1 MERNIS
7 IMADFFRNKLASL
20 RAHSKVHRVP
30 VIAHKQIEA
39 GAKGLCCQ
47 KVAEAELM
55 VATGIK
61 DIIVTNEIVAPAKI
75 KRLIALAKQAR
86 ICVPIDSLSN
96 AESLSRA
103 AQREG
108 VELNALVDVHLG
120 SNRCGVEPG
129 EPTAKLAMV
138 IKGLKGLNFLGLMG
152 FEGQLSAIEP
162 REERRIEIEKYE
174 SLLIN
179 SKKQIE
185 NAGIKVQEIST
196 GSTGTYDVSGATPEI
211 TEVQAG
217 TYVLMDSEY
226 HKHVQ
231 EFSCALTVLSTVI
244 SKPSDQ
250 RVVTDAGLMSI
261 STAQGKPEM
270 IGNESLEVEELHAE
284 NTVLRVTGPSKV
296 KVEDRIEFIPSYL
309 DGTVNYHS
317 KIYGVRKERV
327 ETIWNT
333 LGRGTSN

>member
-1 MERNIS
+1 
-7 IMADFFRNKLASL
+7 
-20 RAHSKVHRVP
+20 
-30 VIAHKQIEA
+30 
-39 GAKGLCCQ
+39 
-47 KVAEAELM
+47 
-55 VATGIK
+55 
-61 DIIVTNEIVAPAKI
+61 
-75 KRLIALAKQAR
+75 
-86 ICVPIDSLSN
+86 
-96 AESLSRA
+96 
-103 AQREG
+103 
-108 VELNALVDVHLG
+108 
-120 SNRCGVEPG
+120 VEPG
-129 EPTAKLAMV
+129 EPAVKLAMV

-196 GSTGTYDVSGATPEI
+196 GATGTYDVSGATPEI

-226 HKHVQ
+226 RKHVR

-250 RVVTDAGLMSI
+250 RVVTDAGHMSI

-309 DGTVNYHS
+309 DGTVNYHR

-327 ETIWNT
+327 ETIWKT